1 MYYQMAGF
9 WPEQVVKIS
18 WELTLIPNVICCRRS
33 GCAATKDLSI
43 FLLCKWEA
51 VSKDMRQQRT
61 WCILIYH
68 EIFRLLAQYHRKC
81 VRVLDF
87 RRINP
92 LLEEWGQQMAF
103 HAHTLMLSS
112 SQMVNLEKYH
122 AQEKDKLC

>member
-1 MYYQMAGF
+1 MA
-9 WPEQVVKIS
+9 
-18 WELTLIPNVICCRRS
+18 
-33 GCAATKDLSI
+33 I
-43 FLLCKWEA
+43 FLLLRRWHIAGKWEL
-51 VSKDMRQQRT
+51 VSKDMRQQRS

-68 EIFRLLAQYHRKC
+68 EIFRLLAQYYRKC
-81 VRVLDF
+81 VRVLDY

-103 HAHTLMLSS
+103 HGHTLMLSS